1 LPCFAHQINLC
12 VGDIFKALPDFKLT
26 SDQALKLAAYFKN
39 ANHKYFIG
47 QLRNIQKEI
56 YGKYIQLAIPEDT
69 RWNSYLNC
77 CQSLISTKEALRVR
91 NFLF

>member
-1 LPCFAHQINLC
+1 MC

-56 YGKYIQLAIPEDT
+56 YGKYIQPAIPGDT

-91 NFLF
+91 NFF